1 MKKKARTNNQKASL
15 PNPYLDKLSIKKGW
29 SFLCRCRRPCHQLL
43 RFLRDD
49 KESKKKTAD
58 WKKRMAK
65 KSNPCHSRRISCIA
79 QPSTVQIPAEWQL
92 GVIKFHELKK
102 RMAKNTHPCHSG
114 RISCIAQPSTMQIP
128 TEWQQGVIKFHEL
141 KKEWQKKATLVIL
154 EESLA
159 LPNLQLFRFVRNDKE
174 SHNIIYFLFAVISA
188 PLNHQD
194 SKPFT
199 SIWV

>member
-1 MKKKARTNNQKASL
+1 MSRTKKKNGKKNPPLSFWKNLLHCPTFNYSDSYGMTTGGHKISRT
-15 PNPYLDKLSIKKGW
+15 
-29 SFLCRCRRPCHQLL
+29 
-43 RFLRDD
+43 
-49 KESKKKTAD
+49 KKKNGKKHPPLSFWKNLLHCPTFNYSDSYGMTTRGYKIA
-58 WKKRMAK
+58 WYKKRM
-65 KSNPCHSRRISCIA
+65 S
-79 QPSTVQIPAEWQL
+79 
-92 GVIKFHELKK
+92 
-102 RMAKNTHPCHSG
+102 KNTDFCHSG
-114 RISCIAQPSTMQIP
+114 RISCIAQPSTIQIP
-128 TEWQQGVIKFHEL
+128 TEWQLGVIKFHEL